1 MIVVHGLIYSEGPL
15 SNQGDQMVTV
25 IRMTP
30 PGQLPESKL
39 PTHLIVLMAFDRDDE
54 GMLNPVFEP
63 REMPDERRAVNAAR
77 DLAARHAGVITWRRE
92 ANPAVGEYGQPE
104 ILYQAGEVPDLD

>member
-1 MIVVHGLIYSEGPL
+1 
-15 SNQGDQMVTV
+15 MVTV

-30 PGQLPESKL
+30 PGQLPEPKL
-39 PTHLIVLMAFDRDDE
+39 RPHLIVLIAFDRDDE
-54 GMLNPVFEP
+54 GALQPAFEP